1 MPKYLWNVRYTPEGA
16 KGLLEQGGTV
26 RRAAITAM
34 VESVGGSVEACY
46 FSVGADDVVV
56 IGEVP
61 DEAAAAALHFRT
73 IASGGSVSRTTP
85 LLTAGQVDD
94 AVGRAVAYQPPGV

>member
-1 MPKYLWNVRYTPEGA
+1 MPKYLWQVSYTPQGA
-16 KGLLEQGGTV
+16 KGLLDQGGTV
-26 RRAAITAM
+26 RRAAITEM

-56 IGEVP
+56 VGEVP
-61 DEAAAAALHFRT
+61 DETAAAALHFRT

-94 AVGRAVAYQPPGV
+94 AVQRAVDYKAPGE